1 MNEKKQISGT
11 ITGINNKVSSK
22 GQSYS
27 IFSIVTLEGKELN
40 LFKWDNNL
48 KLLNKFADFEFESN
62 IKGDKQYNT
71 IITMEVKKE

>member
-1 MNEKKQISGT
+1 MNERTQISGT
-11 ITGINNKVSSK
+11 ITRINNKVSSK

-27 IFSIVTLEGKELN
+27 IFSIVTLEGEELN

-48 KLLNKFADFEFESN
+48 KLLNKFAKFEIESN
-62 IKGDKQYNT
+62 IKDDKQYNT